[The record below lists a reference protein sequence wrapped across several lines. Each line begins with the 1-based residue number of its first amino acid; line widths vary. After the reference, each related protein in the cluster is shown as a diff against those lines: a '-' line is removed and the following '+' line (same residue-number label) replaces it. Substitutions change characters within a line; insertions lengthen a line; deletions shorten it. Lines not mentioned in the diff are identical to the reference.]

1 MNLDKQKIID
11 KLRQVKYPN
20 YNRDVVS
27 FGLIKDVSIEGKRI
41 IIKLLFGTESEERK
55 QKIMDAIKSELA
67 DLNYES
73 VNFEVN
79 ESAKEN
85 KHHGAEIIQ
94 EHITGVKDIIA
105 VASGKGGVGKSTVA
119 VNLAYSLAKLNYKV
133 GLLDAD
139 VYGPSIPTMLGTN
152 EQPKSEENK
161 ILPVEKHNIKIMSI
175 GFFLSSQDDALIW
188 RGPMVMKAVEQL
200 LFDVKWGELD
210 FLVVD
215 LPPGTGDA
223 QLTLA
228 QRVPISGV
236 VVVTTPQDVALID
249 ARKAVNMFNRVDVPI
264 LGIVENMSYFV
275 CPHCGKRTDIFS
287 HGGGKITSLRMNV
300 PFLGEIPIVQSICE
314 HSDDGIPL
322 DVSEQDKEQ
331 IKYFE
336 QIAQKISS
344 VIRKQFI

>member
-11 KLRQVKYPN
+11 KLRRVKYPG
-20 YNRDVVS
+20 YTRDIVS
-27 FGLIKDVSIEGKRI
+27 FGLIKDVSVEDKGVN
-41 IIKLLFGTESEERK
+41 IKLMFGTEPEDRK
-55 QKIMDAIKSELA
+55 QEIIDAIKSELT
-67 DLNYES
+67 DLNFES
-73 VNFEVN
+73 INFEVS
-79 ESAKEN
+79 ESVKEN
-85 KHHGAEIIQ
+85 KQHGAEIVKESIP
-94 EHITGVKDIIA
+94 GVKEIIA

-152 EQPKSEENK
+152 VQPESEENK
-161 ILPVEKHNIKIMSI
+161 ILPVEKYNIKMMSI
-175 GFFLSSQDDALIW
+175 GFFLSNQDDALIW

-236 VVVTTPQDVALID
+236 LIVTTPQDVALID
-249 ARKAVNMFNRVDVPI
+249 ARKAVNMFSRVGVPI
-264 LGIVENMSYFV
+264 LGIVENMSYFL
-275 CPHCGKRTDIFS
+275 CPHCRERTDIFS
-287 HGGGKITSLRMNV
+287 HGGGKITSLKMNV
-300 PFLGEIPIVQSICE
+300 PFLGEIPIVPSICE

-322 DVSEQDKEQ
+322 DASQQDKEQ

-336 QIAQKISS
+336 KIAQKIFS
-344 VIRKQFI
+344 VIKK